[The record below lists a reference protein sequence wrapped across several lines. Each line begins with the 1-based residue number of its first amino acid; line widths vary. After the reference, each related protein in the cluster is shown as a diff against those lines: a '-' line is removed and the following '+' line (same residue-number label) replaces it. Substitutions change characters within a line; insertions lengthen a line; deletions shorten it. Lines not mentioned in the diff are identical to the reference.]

1 MLYVLFFFVEL
12 FLLFLLSRI
21 LTKSISYLVHFVI
34 RSKTITIYVMGILF
48 MPGTLV
54 HEVSHYLMA
63 RFVFVPAGKLELV
76 PHLDEHGVK
85 LGSVAIAKT
94 DPFRRVII
102 GVAPFLFGTAIIL
115 ITLFYTA
122 KDGIPNNPWQIFLIG
137 YIVFEIGNTM
147 FSSRKD
153 MEGALGLFLG
163 LVIVVIVLYFIGL
176 RLPDIDPKIVFPY
189 WTEGV
194 FRTGSIFLLVPLVI
208 DVVVIVFL
216 KGIIALFQKRHL

>member
-1 MLYVLFFFVEL
+1 MLYVLLFFVEL
-12 FLLFLLSRI
+12 FLLFLLSRV
-21 LTKSISYLVHFVI
+21 LTKSISYLLHWVL
-34 RSKTITIYVMGILF
+34 RSKAITVYIMGILF

-63 RFVFVPAGKLELV
+63 RLLFVPAGKMELV
-76 PHLDEHGVK
+76 PYLDEHGVK

-94 DPFRRVII
+94 DPFRRVLI

-122 KDGIPNNPWQIFLIG
+122 KDGIPNNPWQILLIG

-153 MEGALGLFLG
+153 MEGALELLLAL
-163 LVIVVIVLYFIGL
+163 LVVGVVLYFIGI
-176 RLPDIDPKIVFPY
+176 RLPDIDPKTVLPY
-189 WTEGV
+189 WV
-194 FRTGSIFLLVPLVI
+194 QNIFKTGSMFLLVPLII
-208 DVVVIVFL
+208 DVGIIALL
-216 KGIIALFQKRHL
+216 KGIIALFNKKHL